1 MMLHSEGRKPIP
13 DVTVRIATAGKIGEL
28 FRVFAINGV
37 YVEHGDVP
45 GVGDTVTVVPI
56 RFHTDMRA
64 RTLTIV
70 SIGQRGGIDIYCT
83 N

>member
-13 DVTVRIATAGKIGEL
+13 DVTVRIATAGKTDEL

-37 YVEHGDVP
+37 HVEHGDVP
-45 GVGDTVTVVPI
+45 EVGDTVMVIPI

-64 RTLTIV
+64 RTLTIAG
-70 SIGQRGGIDIYCT
+70 IGQRGGIDIYCT
-83 N
+83 D